1 MGSKDSSVDDGT
13 LLAALGFGFVISA
26 SAIVL
31 AAAPL
36 AGLLSGQGW
45 SRSSKSVPETVLFSI
60 GKGPGAVYSPAPPT
74 WLFWLLVG
82 VFAVLLI
89 VVMLVVSKAFGGRK
103 KNLGGAQWGGAKTE
117 RELTVDADPVKRP
130 NRITAGRG
138 KITKKV
144 LAAEPDISAI
154 AFGVPGSTK
163 TTGLVL
169 GNAAEWMGP
178 LVVTTTK
185 AADLDEIYASR
196 TSIGPVYVIA
206 PAGLPGRKTAKWSPI
221 DYSKDPKSADRMAEW
236 LANASTSGHDKRA
249 APWIAQ
255 ARPILKGLLL
265 AAHLSGGGIASFR
278 EWVALGKDAADH
290 VTAIL
295 EAQYP
300 EAALDY
306 GRPWVTLHK
315 DGIGSVQFTLN
326 VIAAMFADEEVRD
339 TASGT
344 DFTVE
349 DLLDQRATVALIA
362 SPSDADR
369 FAPLLTAIIASIIHG
384 AEMRYNK
391 TARSLAP
398 GLGVMVDEAGNMLRY
413 PQLPAVLT
421 TGRGM
426 GITVLTI
433 WHDLSQLRTSLG
445 RDAANTV
452 LSASGMRLLLPGC
465 GDPETLKHFS
475 GLYGRTL
482 VERTTTS
489 SGEGRKGTSTSS
501 VETDLAPVHELMQLP
516 KFSAIAQY
524 SNLPPVKVDMRLTW
538 RDPELKAWLDRPAAP
553 PVRLAKSSSTA
564 SLGGS

>member
-1 MGSKDSSVDDGT
+1 MASKDSSVDDNT
-13 LLAALGFGFVISA
+13 LLAAIGFGFVISA

-45 SRSSKSVPETVLFSI
+45 SRSSRSVPETVFLTV

-74 WLFWLLVG
+74 WLFWLLAG
-82 VFAVLLI
+82 LLTALLI
-89 VVMLVVSKAFGGRK
+89 VLALLVAKAFGGK
-103 KNLGGAQWGGAKTE
+103 KKDLGGAQWGGAKAE
-117 RELTVDADPVKRP
+117 GKLTVHPEPAKRP
-130 NRITAGRG
+130 NQITVGHG
-138 KITKKV
+138 QITKKV
-144 LAAEPDISAI
+144 LAGKPNISAV
-154 AFGVPGSTK
+154 AFGMPGSTK

-169 GNAAEWMGP
+169 GNAAEWRGP

-196 TSIGPVYVIA
+196 ISIGPIYIIA

-221 DYSKDPKSADRMAEW
+221 EYSKDPKSADRMAEW
-236 LANASTSGHDKRA
+236 LANASTSGNDQRA

-265 AAHLSGGGIASFR
+265 AANLSKGGIASFR

-295 EAQYP
+295 EPKYP

-306 GRPWVTLHK
+306 SRPWVTLHK

-349 DLLDQRATVALIA
+349 DLLGQNATVALIA
-362 SPSDADR
+362 SPSDAER

-384 AEMRYNK
+384 AEMRYNQ
-391 TARSLAP
+391 RRRPLDP
-398 GLGVMVDEAGNMLRY
+398 GLGVIVDEAGNMLRY

-433 WHDLSQLRTSLG
+433 WHDLSQLRTRLG
-445 RDAANTV
+445 REAANTV
-452 LSASGMRLLLPGC
+452 LSASGMRVLLPGC
-465 GDPETLKHFS
+465 GDLETLKYFS
-475 GLYGRTL
+475 GIYGRTF
-482 VERTTTS
+482 VERTTTT
-489 SGEGRKGTSTSS
+489 SGQGRNGTSTSPA
-501 VETDLAPVHELMQLP
+501 ETDLAPIHELMQLED
-516 KFSAIAQY
+516 FTAVAQY
-524 SNLPPVKVDMRLTW
+524 SNLPPIKVNLRLTW
-538 RDPELKAWLDRPAAP
+538 RDPELRAWLDRPARP
-553 PVRLAKSSSTA
+553 PVSLHKSSSPVPV
-564 SLGGS
+564 GGS